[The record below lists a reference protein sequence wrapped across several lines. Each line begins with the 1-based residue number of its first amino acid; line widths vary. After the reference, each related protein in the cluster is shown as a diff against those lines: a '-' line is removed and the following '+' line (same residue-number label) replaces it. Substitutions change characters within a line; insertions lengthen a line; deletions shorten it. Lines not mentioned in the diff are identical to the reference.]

1 MGIVERLR
9 DPVNNWNSGGRFAA
23 ADLIERLRR
32 YARHNRNCP
41 VIYGAT
47 DDQCLCGLTA
57 LIKEIEGE

>member
-9 DPVNNWNSGGRFAA
+9 DLGIRSGNQA

-32 YARHNRNCP
+32 YARHHRNCP
-41 VIYGAT
+41 VSYGAT